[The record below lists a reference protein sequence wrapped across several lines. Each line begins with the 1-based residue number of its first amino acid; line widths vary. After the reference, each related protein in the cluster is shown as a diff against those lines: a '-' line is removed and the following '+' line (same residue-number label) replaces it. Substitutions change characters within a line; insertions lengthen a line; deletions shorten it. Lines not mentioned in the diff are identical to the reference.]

1 MEFLEFTDPVAFGAQ
16 AVPYLIQQPDVHN
29 WMLGIADRLATVPDL
44 GPQPPLMA
52 MVVDEQQA
60 PLVVAIDMSSRQ
72 LLLSAAQTPA
82 AVTDLADHV
91 AQRSDWAGVT
101 GLVAEAT
108 TFADRWQALRGDRW
122 RLDKEVVVY
131 HLDSL
136 QPFTRPPG
144 QARLAT
150 EGDRDCLIQW
160 YDAFSRE
167 ALFPLPAPIASVV
180 DWGIGASRLYLWE
193 TDRPVAFAGLSQI
206 SSLGIGRVG
215 PVYVPPEAR
224 GQGYGRAISAAVSEI
239 LLAHGIACTLYADR
253 AQPIP
258 NHIYQSLGYQPV
270 AIACELAFERAIG

>member
-1 MEFLEFTDPVAFGAQ
+1 
-16 AVPYLIQQPDVHN
+16 
-29 WMLGIADRLATVPDL
+29 
-44 GPQPPLMA
+44 MA

-82 AVTDLADHV
+82 AVTYLADHV

-122 RLDKEVVVY
+122 HLDKEVVVY
-131 HLDSL
+131 HLDNL

-167 ALFPLPAPIASVV
+167 ALFPLPAPIASIV
-180 DWGIGASRLYLWE
+180 DWGIGAGLLYLWE

-206 SSLGIGRVG
+206 PSLGIGRVG
-215 PVYVPPEAR
+215 PVYAPPEAR
-224 GQGYGRAISAAVSEI
+224 GQGYGRAISAAVSEV
-239 LLAHGIACTLYADR
+239 LLARGIACTLYADR